1 MKKFLCIVCVF
12 SYFVSNA
19 QDSLINYRDI
29 NEKRQGYWLKLDEK
43 GVPQYEG
50 YFKNDVPVGEFKRFH
65 PNGQLKYRM
74 LYDSVD
80 QNLVYVTMFDELGE
94 IAAKGKYYNK
104 NKDSVWTYYG
114 ANDIVILEETYK
126 NGVLHGTSIV
136 YWQSIHHNPAEIKN
150 WDNGIKHGPW
160 LWYYDGGNLRM
171 KANYLQGKLDG
182 DFIVYFVEGGI
193 HVQGKYINDRR
204 DGVWNYF
211 DEQGNLTISLVYN
224 MGTQIQTE
232 ESAKQ
237 ETEYV
242 NKILQEDVTQDDP
255 EKFLE
260 NPEALIYKDMGI
272 QEPQQDQQKQSKKE
286 KKKKRKKADILSK

>member
-1 MKKFLCIVCVF
+1 
-12 SYFVSNA
+12 
-19 QDSLINYRDI
+19 
-29 NEKRQGYWLKLDEK
+29 
-43 GVPQYEG
+43 
-50 YFKNDVPVGEFKRFH
+50 
-65 PNGQLKYRM
+65 
-74 LYDSVD
+74 
-80 QNLVYVTMFDELGE
+80 
-94 IAAKGKYYNK
+94 
-104 NKDSVWTYYG
+104 
-114 ANDIVILEETYK
+114 
-126 NGVLHGTSIV
+126 
-136 YWQSIHHNPAEIKN
+136 
-150 WDNGIKHGPW
+150 
-160 LWYYDGGNLRM
+160 M